1 VYPSVVRGQIAA
13 GGGDSYELR
22 AVRSSEL
29 DFGADWVTFASM
41 ADQDER
47 EPVVSGTGLVAQD
60 VCRSAIRSD
69 DGIDAAVVHCK
80 FVYRLNTGLPRL
92 SAEKQRENIY
102 KFSAVV
108 YKLTAV
114 STG

>member
-1 VYPSVVRGQIAA
+1 MSVSQWIA
-13 GGGDSYELR
+13 
-22 AVRSSEL
+22 
-29 DFGADWVTFASM
+29 
-41 ADQDER
+41 
-47 EPVVSGTGLVAQD
+47 VSGLVAQD

-92 SAEKQRENIY
+92 SAENQRENIY
-102 KFSAVV
+102 KSSEVV